1 MKADRTRRTREP
13 DEEEAIG
20 LAGRAVAAVRARPK
34 AVLLTVAAV
43 VSMTVISVNA
53 LYLQTGK
60 HPAPMFAHQPPP
72 VRTASLPGD
81 VDTAPTSA
89 PTGAPSQAGASAA
102 PSPPPDNLVAE
113 IQTALKARG
122 LYTDAVDGAMGPATR
137 AAISA
142 YEQKMGLDVTGAP
155 SLGLLASLSA
165 PPPKPSSSAPSQSSQ
180 TASAPSRALV
190 QRLQKAL
197 VAAGYGPITVDG
209 LYGSETAG
217 AIRRYQLDHGMSV
230 NGTVSDPLLA
240 RLGVA
245 PTQPEG

>member
-1 MKADRTRRTREP
+1 MKAERTRRTQEP
-13 DEEEAIG
+13 DEEQTIG
-20 LAGRAVAAVRARPK
+20 LVGRASAAVRARPK
-34 AVLLTVAAV
+34 AVLMTLAAV
-43 VSMTVISVNA
+43 VSMTAISVNA
-53 LYLQTGK
+53 LYLQSGK
-60 HPAPMFAHQPPP
+60 HPAPMFSHQPAG
-72 VRTASLPGD
+72 VRTASL
-81 VDTAPTSA
+81 SA
-89 PTGAPSQAGASAA
+89 DLDAA
-102 PSPPPDNLVAE
+102 PAGLPAAIPSPERDDATAAPPPDNLISA
-113 IQTALKARG
+113 IQTALKVRG

-155 SLGLLASLSA
+155 SVGLLASLSSPA
-165 PPPKPSSSAPSQSSQ
+165 PTPPKAPQ
-180 TASAPSRALV
+180 TASAQTTAPSKALL

-240 RLGVA
+240 RLGVVA
-245 PTQPEG
+245 AQPEG

>member
-1 MKADRTRRTREP
+1 MKADRTRRTKEP

-20 LAGRAVAAVRARPK
+20 LAGRAAAAVRARPK
-34 AVLLTVAAV
+34 AVLLTLASVFSLTA
-43 VSMTVISVNA
+43 ISVNA
-53 LYLQTGK
+53 LYLQPGK
-60 HPAPMFAHQPPP
+60 HPAPMFSHQPAP
-72 VRTASLPGD
+72 VRTASLSDD
-81 VDTAPTSA
+81 VAPAPATLPATSAGQDRETAPA
-89 PTGAPSQAGASAA
+89 
-102 PSPPPDNLVAE
+102 PPPDNMVAA

-122 LYTDAVDGAMGPATR
+122 LYSDAVDGAMGPATR

-155 SLGLLASLSA
+155 SLGLLASLSGPA
-165 PPPKPSSSAPSQSSQ
+165 TKPPSAPSS
-180 TASAPSRALV
+180 TASQGSSTPSRAVV

-230 NGTVSDPLLA
+230 NGNVSDPLLA
-240 RLGVA
+240 KLGVVA
-245 PTQPEG
+245 GQPEG

>member
-1 MKADRTRRTREP
+1 MKADRTRRTKVP
-13 DEEEAIG
+13 DEEQAIG

-34 AVLLTVAAV
+34 AVLMTLAAV
-43 VSMTVISVNA
+43 FSMTAISVNA

-60 HPAPMFAHQPPP
+60 HPAPMFSHQPAP
-72 VRTASLPGD
+72 VRTASAPADVAPAPG
-81 VDTAPTSA
+81 T
-89 PTGAPSQAGASAA
+89 QAGAASSPERPAA
-102 PSPPPDNLVAE
+102 APPPDNLVAA
-113 IQTALKARG
+113 IQTALKTRG

-155 SLGLLASLSA
+155 SLGLLASLSSPAAA
-165 PPPKPSSSAPSQSSQ
+165 PPAPSASTQ
-180 TASAPSRALV
+180 TSPAPSRALV

-240 RLGVA
+240 RLGVVA
-245 PTQPEG
+245 PQPEG